1 MLGSPAGL
9 QPGGAGGGPLGFLG
23 GGGGGGATFGGS
35 DEILA
40 CTLLKVPD
48 PIIMGRGFKP
58 CPSLGVRISCS
69 NLKMT
74 KIVNIHVS
82 DLISN

>member
-9 QPGGAGGGPLGFLG
+9 LPGGAGGGPLGFPE
-23 GGGGGGATFGGS
+23 GGGGGGAKFGGS

-48 PIIMGRGFKP
+48 PINMGRGFEP
-58 CPSLGVRISCS
+58 GPPLGVRISCS

-82 DLISN
+82 VLISN